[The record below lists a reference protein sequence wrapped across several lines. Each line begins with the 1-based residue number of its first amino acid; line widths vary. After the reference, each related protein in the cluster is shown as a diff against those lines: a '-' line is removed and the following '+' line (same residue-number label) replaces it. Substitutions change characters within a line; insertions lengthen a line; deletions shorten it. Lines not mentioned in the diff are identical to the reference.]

1 MTETLQSPV
10 NASNTDGSLPRVGS
24 GVWLG
29 VLPKPYYADEWVTIY
44 HADSRNLLPMLAG
57 YVLITDP
64 PYGVNLGATKGTGGA
79 HGLVKGAYEGLDD
92 SYESWRDMVLPV
104 INEAVKRAKRGAV
117 FTGPHLQE
125 QPKASAIGGIY
136 CPAGAG
142 RHTWGFK
149 TFLPVLFY
157 GQAPNLQNGAK
168 PNTLQSNARAEANDH
183 PCPKPLEWMTWLIGL
198 ATEANDTV
206 LDPFMGSGTTL
217 RAAKDLNR
225 RAIGIEQNEG
235 YCEIAA
241 RRMAQSVF
249 AFA

>member
-1 MTETLQSPV
+1 MTTPSPTPESTTQ
-10 NASNTDGSLPRVGS
+10 ATSVGIVS
-24 GVWLG
+24 SDWLG

-44 HADSRNLLPMLAG
+44 HADSRNLLPMLAD

-92 SYESWRDMVLPV
+92 SYESWRALVLPV

-168 PNTLQSNARAEANDH
+168 PNTLQSNARAEANGH

-198 ATEANDTV
+198 AAEENDTV

-225 RAIGIEQNEG
+225 RAIGIEQNEV